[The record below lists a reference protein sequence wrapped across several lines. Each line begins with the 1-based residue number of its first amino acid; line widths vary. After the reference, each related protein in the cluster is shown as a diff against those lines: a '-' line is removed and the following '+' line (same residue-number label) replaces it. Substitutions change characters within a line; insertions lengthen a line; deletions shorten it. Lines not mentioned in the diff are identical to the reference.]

1 MHRSFGSILGR
12 VAAIVGALL
21 CVGILLRLVVAIL
34 QPVLPEL
41 LWRDLAAGWELLYS
55 VISPAV
61 PPVIAVGVLCAIGWV
76 ILGNRR

>member
-21 CVGILLRLVVAIL
+21 CVGVVLRLIVAIL
-34 QPVLPEL
+34 QPVLPDL
-41 LWRDLAAGWELLYS
+41 LWRSLTAGWELLYG

-61 PPVIAVGVLCAIGWV
+61 PAVIAVGVLCAIGWV